1 MDYYEKISLAADTLV
16 TRIAGRKPTV
26 GIILG
31 SGWGSIVERAK
42 NSVELP
48 YSEIPG
54 MAVST
59 VPGHAGKW
67 ICGDIGG
74 RTVLIM
80 SGRLHSYEGHDL
92 RDIVMPVY
100 MMKKAGVQTL
110 IVTNA
115 AGAVNESYS
124 AGDMMIITDHINFA
138 SLNPLRGANDDRLG
152 TRFPDMS
159 SAYDRELSELA
170 ASVAEK
176 CGLSA
181 HRGVYLL
188 TGGPSFET
196 PAEIRAFR
204 LLGADAVGMST
215 VPEVIAA
222 RHAGLRVLGLSCM
235 TNMAAGVL
243 PQPLS
248 HAEVLET
255 AERVR
260 GSYRDF
266 MEELICQLN

>member
-1 MDYYEKISLAADTLV
+1 MEYYDKISLAADTLI
-16 TRIAGRKPTV
+16 TRLAGRAPTV

-42 NSVELP
+42 NAVEIP
-48 YSEIPG
+48 YSDIPG

-59 VPGHAGKW
+59 VPGHAGIW
-67 ICGDIGG
+67 ICGNIGG
-74 RTVLIM
+74 KTVLIM
-80 SGRLHSYEGHDL
+80 SGRLHAYEGHEL

-100 MMKKAGVQTL
+100 MMRKAGVGTL

-115 AGAVNESYS
+115 AGAVNESYK
-124 AGDMMIITDHINFA
+124 AGDMMIISDHINFA

-159 SAYDRELSELA
+159 AAYDGELTALA
-170 ASVAEK
+170 ASVAAE
-176 CGLSA
+176 CGVCA

-266 MEELICQLN
+266 TERLITRI

>member
-1 MDYYEKISLAADTLV
+1 MEYYDKISLAADTLI
-16 TRIAGRKPTV
+16 TRLAGRAPTV

-42 NSVELP
+42 NAVEIP
-48 YSEIPG
+48 YSDIPG
-54 MAVST
+54 M
-59 VPGHAGKW
+59 
-67 ICGDIGG
+67 
-74 RTVLIM
+74 
-80 SGRLHSYEGHDL
+80 
-92 RDIVMPVY
+92 PVY
-100 MMKKAGVQTL
+100 TMKKAGVGTL

-115 AGAVNESYS
+115 AGAVNESYK
-124 AGDMMIITDHINFA
+124 AGDMMIISDHINFA

-159 SAYDRELSELA
+159 AAYDGELTALA
-170 ASVAEK
+170 ASVAAE
-176 CGLSA
+176 CGVCA
-181 HRGVYLL
+181 HSGVYLL

-266 MEELICQLN
+266 TERLITRI